1 MPTDIDDAPVHRLRL
16 HTQPPRVRRHPVP
29 PPAAAL
35 PPEMWLYGALVIALA
50 AVAASRFLALA
61 HVR

>member
-1 MPTDIDDAPVHRLRL
+1 MPIDIDDAPVHRLRL
-16 HTQPPRVRRHPVP
+16 HAQPPRAVRHPVVA
-29 PPAAAL
+29 PAVGT
-35 PPEMWLYGALVIALA
+35 PPEMWLYGALVVTLA